1 MRRIR
6 VLVLSCALVLSTN
19 AQADTVEID
28 FDFSDSTMSFLGTI
42 NIPPGGTI
50 TSMGATTILPA
61 VKTVGGATSV
71 QTGIAQMKNL
81 TVDMTVNDGAIFLAF
96 ITGSVVVTQV
106 GTSTGPFTNTHSVM
120 FGDAGTANGT
130 VTGNSTGTG
139 TGLGMS
145 LFIDAYLNCAG
156 LLCGALGDFPIDIY
170 GTNPPPPGQ
179 AFTVALASLKIP
191 GAAKI
196 GGTIPVSLP
205 PETSLGSPTTGT
217 IFLMGHEVSRTYH
230 VPEPGSLAQLIPGA
244 VALAGLSR
252 RRRRDRR
259 ISQ

>member
-1 MRRIR
+1 MRRIW
-6 VLVLSCALVLSTN
+6 VLVLLCALVSSTN

-28 FDFSDSTMSFLGTI
+28 FDFGDSTMSFLGTI
-42 NIPPGGTI
+42 TIPPGGTI

-61 VKTVGGATSV
+61 AKTAGGGTSV
-71 QTGIAQMKNL
+71 QTGNALLKNL
-81 TVDMTVNDGAIFLAF
+81 TVDMTVSDGAPFLAF
-96 ITGSVVVTQV
+96 ITGTVVVSQV
-106 GTSTGPFTNTHSVM
+106 GTSTGPFTNTQSVM
-120 FGDAGTANGT
+120 FGDAGTSNGT
-130 VTGNSTGTG
+130 GTGTG

-145 LFIDAYLNCAG
+145 LFIDAYLDCAG
-156 LLCGALGDFPIDIY
+156 IACGAVGSFPIDIY

-179 AFTVALASLKIP
+179 AFTITLAGLNTS
-191 GAAKI
+191 GAAKV

-205 PETSLGSPTTGT
+205 PDTSLGSPTTGT
-217 IFLMGHEVSRTYH
+217 IVLMGHEISRTYH

>member
-28 FDFSDSTMSFLGTI
+28 FDFGDSTMSFLGTI

-50 TSMGATTILPA
+50 TSMGATTVLPA

-71 QTGIAQMKNL
+71 QTGSAQMKNL
-81 TVDMTVNDGAIFLAF
+81 TVDMTVNDGAIFIAF

-130 VTGNSTGTG
+130 VTGNGTA
-139 TGLGMS
+139 LGMS

-179 AFTVALASLKIP
+179 AFTVTLASLNTP
-191 GAAKI
+191 GAAKV
-196 GGTIPVSLP
+196 GGTIPVSIP

-217 IFLMGHEVSRTYH
+217 IFLMGHEVSRTYY
-230 VPEPGSLAQLIPGA
+230 VPEPGCLAQLIPGA

-252 RRRRDRR
+252 CCRRDRR